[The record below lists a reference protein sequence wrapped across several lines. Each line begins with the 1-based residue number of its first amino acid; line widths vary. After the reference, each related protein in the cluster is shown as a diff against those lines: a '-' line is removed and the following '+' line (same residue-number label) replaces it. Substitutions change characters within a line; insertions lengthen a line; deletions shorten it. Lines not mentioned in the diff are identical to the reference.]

1 MYVTISP
8 QKSGGHY
15 AQSVRD
21 YATYL
26 EKENEGLPEG
36 SQEFF
41 FNGQDSR
48 ISWEQ
53 VVTQIDGNTA
63 KLSQKEPRFY
73 AITLSPSPK
82 ELSRLTHPS
91 EQLKAYTR
99 EVMQVYATCFHRE
112 MEGRPIRPSDV
123 LYFAKVEHKRYYKGT
138 DAAVRQNQS
147 IAAQI
152 LEVKHTIRRVQREA
166 PGADVTPLKR
176 EILRLEAL
184 APAQLGGQRIRE
196 GMEKPGPQ
204 THIHIIVS
212 RKDASN
218 SVSLSPGSKYKAS
231 EVVLGGK
238 IVKRGFDR
246 DRFFEAAERLFDQRF
261 GYQRGYVER
270 YASRKLL
277 SRQPDRYFKALMGLP
292 ASEKALALKAFAKA
306 GVRIPVL
313 PTTAPE
319 VALKA
324 LKQLHKSAM
333 RALSAGSIQI

>member
-15 AQSVRD
+15 AKSVAD
-21 YATYL
+21 YVRYL
-26 EKENEGLPEG
+26 EKENEGLPEE

-41 FNGQDSR
+41 FNDQDSQ
-48 ISWEQ
+48 IPWEQ
-53 VVTQIDGNTA
+53 VVSQIDANTA
-63 KLSQKEPRFY
+63 KLSNKEPRFY
-73 AITLSPSPK
+73 AITISPSPN

-99 EVMQVYATCFHRE
+99 EVMQVYASCFHRE
-112 MEGRPIRPSDV
+112 IEGRPIRPSDI

-147 IAAQI
+147 ISAQI
-152 LEVKHTIRRVQREA
+152 LEVKHEIRQLQRES
-166 PGADVTPLKR
+166 PDADVIPLQKMLR
-176 EILRLEAL
+176 RLEAL
-184 APAQLGGQRIRE
+184 APAQLNGQRIRE

-231 EVVLGGK
+231 QVVLQGK
-238 IVKRGFDR
+238 TVKRGFDR
-246 DRFFEAAERLFDQRF
+246 DRFFGATERIFDKRF
-261 GYQRGYVER
+261 GYQRGFVER

-277 SRQPDRYFKALMGLP
+277 SRHPDRYFKALLGLP
-292 ASEKALALKAFAKA
+292 ASERAIAMKALTKA
-306 GVRIPVL
+306 GVRLPSF

-324 LKQLHKSAM
+324 LKQIRKSAI